1 MIANTPGKP
10 TAHGSAL
17 QIHWC
22 TEEYRDNTLD
32 AMTTAVSAMLNV
44 PKRKIPAE
52 LRNNICAYRGWKTEE
67 DRRREGEKKKAEA
80 KKRKADADANYERRM
95 VEDRAKLADGE
106 MKSKLDAQ
114 EDIVQEGDSA
124 VLPFSP

>member
-1 MIANTPGKP
+1 VIANTPGKP

-67 DRRREGEKKKAEA
+67 DRRREGEKKKAEE
-80 KKRKADADANYERRM
+80 KKRKADADADYEWRM
-95 VEDRAKLADGE
+95 VEARAKLGDGE
-106 MKSKLDAQ
+106 MKAEMDAQ
-114 EDIVQEGDSA
+114 PDIVHEGNSA
-124 VLPFSP
+124 DFSFTL